1 MFTGLIED
9 RGRVTGFSGG
19 RLTVET
25 RLEDSCT
32 AGDSVAVDGSC
43 LTVTRSDHGE
53 IAFHCSPET
62 ASTTIVSGYHSGS
75 AVNLETPLSLD
86 GLLHG
91 HLVTGHVDQ
100 AASVL
105 KVQRTGEGMTVWV
118 SYSRKHSRLLV
129 PKGSVAVSGISL
141 TIASLSSDRFS
152 VSLIPET
159 LQRTTAGSWKPGTRV
174 NLEYDIVGK
183 YLQRQL
189 EAAAG
194 ETELRKYI
202 EQR

>member
-25 RLEDSCT
+25 RLGEICSD
-32 AGDSVAVDGSC
+32 GDSVAVDGSC
-43 LTVTRSDHGE
+43 LTVTGSSRGE
-53 IAFHCSPET
+53 LAFHCSPET
-62 ASTTIVSGYHSGS
+62 VSTTIVSGYHSGS
-75 AVNLETPLSLD
+75 EVNLETPLSLD

-105 KVQRTGEGMTVWV
+105 KVQRSSEGMTVWV
-118 SYSRKHSRLLV
+118 SYSGKYSRLLV

-141 TIASLSSDRFS
+141 TIASLASDRFS
-152 VSLIPET
+152 VALIPET
-159 LQRTTAGSWKPGTRV
+159 LKRTTAGSWKPGAGV

-194 ETELRKYI
+194 EKRLRDYI
-202 EQR
+202 EQE

>member
-25 RLEDSCT
+25 RLGDSCSG
-32 AGDSVAVDGSC
+32 GDSVAVDGSC
-43 LTVTRSDHGE
+43 LTVTRSKAGE
-53 IAFHCSPET
+53 VAFHCSPET
-62 ASTTIVSGYHSGS
+62 VSTTIVSGYHSGS
-75 AVNLETPLSLD
+75 EVNLETPLSLD

-100 AASVL
+100 EASIL
-105 KVQRTGEGMTVWV
+105 KVQRTGEGLTAWI
-118 SYSRKHSRLLV
+118 SYSRKYSRLLV
-129 PKGSVAVSGISL
+129 PRGSVAVSGISL
-141 TIASLSSDRFS
+141 TVASLSSDRFS
-152 VSLIPET
+152 VALIPET
-159 LQRTTAGSWKPGTRV
+159 LQRTTAGNWKPGTRV

-183 YLQRQL
+183 YLQRQF

-194 ETELRKYI
+194 ESGLRKYI